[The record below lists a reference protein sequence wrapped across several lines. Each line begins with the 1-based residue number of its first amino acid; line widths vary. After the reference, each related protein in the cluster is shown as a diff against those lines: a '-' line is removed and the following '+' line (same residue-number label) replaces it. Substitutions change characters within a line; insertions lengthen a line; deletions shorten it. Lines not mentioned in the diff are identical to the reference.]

1 MSPNDTCAR
10 NPPRS
15 ARGRAAHLGLAPG
28 GLRDAKDPSMKVVHV
43 VESLA
48 VGGLEQVVISL
59 AAWQRTQGLEST
71 IVCLFHE
78 GALAAGARA
87 RGVEVAVI
95 GKASGLD
102 VRALYMLRSSLR
114 RLAPDVLHTHNAV
127 AHYYAVAAA
136 VGLGIA
142 RTVNTR
148 HGMGNRAGERRLERL
163 YRVALR
169 RTDVAVAVC
178 TAARDGFVRAGIV
191 PAAKAV
197 VVANG
202 VDLGAIAVRSTT
214 AREALL
220 AQLALAPATVV
231 LGVVGRLNP
240 VKDHTTL
247 LKALHLLRQKDLPVA
262 LVVVGD
268 GPTRAAL
275 EAQAGRLGLDAAVR
289 FLGMRGDVGQ
299 LLAAFDVF
307 VLSSTTEGYSLA
319 LVEAAAAAL
328 PIVATR
334 VGGNADIVSDGVS
347 GLLVPAQDEAALAA
361 AIGSLACDPA
371 LRARMGEAGRA
382 WALAHGSLDAMG
394 NAYLAL
400 YRGTA
405 VPGKSA
411 SRRDPSA
418 DTPTGCA

>member
-1 MSPNDTCAR
+1 
-10 NPPRS
+10 
-15 ARGRAAHLGLAPG
+15 
-28 GLRDAKDPSMKVVHV
+28 MKVVHV

-59 AAWQRTQGLEST
+59 AAWQRAQGIEST

-102 VRALYMLRSSLR
+102 VRALFMLRSSLR

-136 VGLGIA
+136 AGLGIA

-148 HGMGNRAGERRLERL
+148 HGMGSRAGGRRLELL
-163 YRVALR
+163 YRAALR
-169 RTDVAVAVC
+169 RTDAAVAVC
-178 TAARDGFVRAGIV
+178 YAARDRFVRAGTV
-191 PAAKAV
+191 PAAKTF

-202 VDLGAIAVRSTT
+202 VDLGAIAVRCTA

-231 LGVVGRLNP
+231 LGIVGRLNP
-240 VKDHTTL
+240 VKDHATL
-247 LKALHLLRQKDLPVA
+247 LRALQQVRQKELPVA

-275 EAQAGRLGLDAAVR
+275 EAQAGSLGLGGAVR

-299 LLAAFDVF
+299 LLAAFDLF

-319 LVEAAAAAL
+319 LVEAAAAGL

-334 VGGNADIVSDGVS
+334 VGGNADIVSDRIS
-347 GLLVPAQDEAALAA
+347 GLLVPARE
-361 AIGSLACDPA
+361 GV
-371 LRARMGEAGRA
+371 LRGPR
-382 WALAHGSLDAMG
+382 L
-394 NAYLAL
+394 
-400 YRGTA
+400 
-405 VPGKSA
+405 K
-411 SRRDPSA
+411 
-418 DTPTGCA
+418 